1 MRKRYRVLAF
11 AALVAALV
19 VPVGYALSIEST
31 PVVLQSPHAAVP
43 AATAVVPRSAAA
55 VVTAPIVIRTSA
67 PATTPVYP
75 FKVPDAAKLIGIGAV
90 LFGLAAAV
98 RKAI

>member
-1 MRKRYRVLAF
+1 ML

-31 PVVLQSPHAAVP
+31 PIATHARYVVP
-43 AATAVVPRSAAA
+43 AASAAVVPVAA
-55 VVTAPIVIRTSA
+55 VVVAAPRTLYPSSTAPAA
-67 PATTPVYP
+67 PRPLADAT
-75 FKVPDAAKLIGIGAV
+75 KLFGIGTL
-90 LFGLAAAV
+90 LFGLAAFV